1 MGNKEVDADDL
12 IFTGVDEGEKVQFIP
27 ITDSTRRYV
36 GIQFGLMD
44 EDFNDMPNYV
54 FGGYGIGI
62 KPPKQV
68 FTVGAD
74 GNCFFRAVCFILS
87 GTEEKHFEV
96 RQSICDY
103 IEVHYRDLEPFCE
116 DENGKIYLEKVAMRE
131 NAKWGTEIEILA
143 TAHMSG
149 RDVIVYNHTG
159 YLRYKSWNS
168 PTAECFFIDNRAG
181 GHFNV
186 VKAI

>member
-1 MGNKEVDADDL
+1 M
-12 IFTGVDEGEKVQFIP
+12 
-27 ITDSTRRYV
+27 
-36 GIQFGLMD
+36 
-44 EDFNDMPNYV
+44 
-54 FGGYGIGI
+54 
-62 KPPKQV
+62 
-68 FTVGAD
+68 
-74 GNCFFRAVCFILS
+74 CFILS
-87 GTEEKHFEV
+87 GTEEKHFKV

-168 PTAECFFIDNRAG
+168 PTAECFFHR
-181 GHFNV
+181 
-186 VKAI
+186 